1 MNKRKKISII
11 GSGNVGGA
19 CAHWALTKELGDV
32 VIVDILEGVPQGKG
46 LDLYESTPVARCD
59 VRVTGANGYDET
71 AGSDAVIITAGLARK
86 PGMSRDDLQA
96 KNCDIVRAVT
106 TEVAVRSPNAALIIV
121 SNPLDIMAYVALKTS
136 GFPRERVIGM
146 AGVLDTARYR
156 SFLAAEIGVSVKDIQ
171 ALVLGGHG
179 DTMVPLR
186 SCTTV
191 SGIPI
196 SRFIAPG
203 RLEQI
208 IQRTRDGGI
217 EIVNLLKSGSA
228 FYAPAAAAVEMTEAI
243 LRDQKRLLPCSVYLQ
258 GEYGFKDIFLGVPA
272 VLGAG
277 GMERIVEV
285 DLTAEESAA
294 LARSAEGVRAGIAKI
309 KMQTP

>member
-1 MNKRKKISII
+1 MGRNKISIV

-19 CAHWALTKELGDV
+19 CAHWALQKELGDL

-46 LDLYESTPVARCD
+46 LDLYESTPVARAD
-59 VRVTGANGYDET
+59 IRVTGANGYDET

-86 PGMSRDDLQA
+86 PGMSRDDLLA
-96 KNCDIVRAVT
+96 KNCEIVRAVT
-106 TEVAVRSPNAALIIV
+106 TEVARRSPNAVLIIV
-121 SNPLDIMAYVALKTS
+121 SNPLDVMAYVALKAS

-146 AGVLDTARYR
+146 AGALDTARYR
-156 SFLAAEIGVSVKDIQ
+156 SFLAEAIGVSVKDIQ

-196 SRFIAPG
+196 GRFLDAE

-208 IQRTRDGGI
+208 IQRTRNGGI
-217 EIVNLLKSGSA
+217 EIVNLLKTGSA
-228 FYAPAAAAVEMTEAI
+228 FYAPAAAAVEMAEAI
-243 LRDQKRLLPCSVYLQ
+243 LRDQKRLMPCSVFLQ
-258 GEYGFKDIFLGVPA
+258 GEYGFTDIFLGVP
-272 VLGAG
+272 VLLGAG
-277 GMERIVEV
+277 GMERIIELE
-285 DLTAEESAA
+285 LTADESAA
-294 LARSAEGVRAGIAKI
+294 LSHSAQDVRAGISKL
-309 KMQTP
+309 KL